1 MNTISFI
8 YPRHIKGQK
17 VYKGSILEGDFVT
30 SNGWM
35 IHRNLTLH
43 DLFEH
48 ERLGDGKKIPIR
60 LCLKI

>member
-35 IHRNLTLH
+35 IHRNLTA
-43 DLFEH
+43 
-48 ERLGDGKKIPIR
+48 
-60 LCLKI
+60 